1 MVRSVELCALS
12 SETGF
17 SADRIQSILGTLR
30 GRGVVTI
37 LDRRAVLGPRHLA
50 SGYLNAARAMI
61 DGKARARDA
70 SLEVLRWVA
79 GSHQVGEAL
88 HRAGPGEET
97 TDILI
102 AIAPLDW
109 PVGIDRE
116 EYPIFVRSK
125 VLFEIELD
133 DIIDETRSIDSGR
146 FGSPE
151 APSRLGVVV
160 DDDADDLERE
170 LSVLEWVATT
180 ELR

>member
-17 SADRIQSILGTLR
+17 PADRVQSILGKLEE
-30 GRGVVTI
+30 RGVVTI

-61 DGKARARDA
+61 DGKARARAA
-70 SLEVLRWVA
+70 SLEILRWVA
-79 GSHQVGEAL
+79 GSHQVAEAL
-88 HRAGPGEET
+88 LRAGPDGET

-102 AIAPLDW
+102 AIAPHDW
-109 PVGIDRE
+109 PARIDRN
-116 EYPIFVRSK
+116 EYPIFIRSEG
-125 VLFEIELD
+125 LPGIEQD
-133 DIIDETRSIDSGR
+133 DIVDETGSLDPDR

-151 APSRLGVVV
+151 APSRLGVPV
-160 DDDADDLERE
+160 DDDVGDHERE
-170 LSVLEWVATT
+170 LAVLEWVATT

>member
-1 MVRSVELCALS
+1 MSRSVELCALS

-17 SADRIQSILGTLR
+17 SADRIQSILGALE

-50 SGYLNAARAMI
+50 SGYLNAARAII
-61 DGKARARDA
+61 DGKARARAA

-79 GSHQVGEAL
+79 GSHQVAEAL
-88 HRAGPGEET
+88 LRAGPDVET

-102 AIAPLDW
+102 AIASPDW
-109 PVGIDRE
+109 PARIDRN
-116 EYPIFVRSK
+116 EYPIFVRSE
-125 VLFEIELD
+125 VPIDVGFD
-133 DIIDETRSIDSGR
+133 DIVDETGSLDPGL

-151 APSRLGVVV
+151 APSRIGVALNEG
-160 DDDADDLERE
+160 ADDNEVE
-170 LSVLEWVATT
+170 LVVLEWVATT